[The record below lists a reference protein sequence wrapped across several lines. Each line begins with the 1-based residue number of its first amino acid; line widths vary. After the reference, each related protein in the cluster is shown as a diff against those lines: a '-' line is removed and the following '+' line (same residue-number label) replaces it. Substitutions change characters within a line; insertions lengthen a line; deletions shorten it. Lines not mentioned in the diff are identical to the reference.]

1 MSLLGET
8 KLWRQA
14 DLKLRE
20 DNDELSRQLTM
31 LGKRVNIVSK
41 QLAMREQGS
50 PAGSPEEA
58 KLMDTNDGMMF
69 DQVRPDTNDY
79 GV

>member
-1 MSLLGET
+1 MLLHVKAEGASALQVSLLGEI

-31 LGKRVNIVSK
+31 LGK
-41 QLAMREQGS
+41 Q
-50 PAGSPEEA
+50 A
-58 KLMDTNDGMMF
+58 KFPLS
-69 DQVRPDTNDY
+69 V
-79 GV
+79 